1 MTTNS
6 LSSNR
11 LHSSYYTTN
20 RHLISVLDQTH
31 LKSLLVGSSQIHLG
45 WARNKSQLEW
55 PSPDSKIT
63 FSSRK
68 GSNQGDSDSD
78 LTLFTS
84 SMHGSTSSAT
94 SSIDRYSSGME
105 GKTQRKKTLDKSS
118 SKKRWSFR
126 FSKRSPQPP
135 SLILPDDSSATTRH
149 PSPVK
154 VSDEPPVRKP
164 KPVLKITRSG
174 SLRSLKI
181 VRSKSKSSSESKGPA
196 AEDLRSNRATFS
208 SILKDSKF
216 PEQVEPQV
224 GIKDSEEI
232 LPVAKLC
239 PYQHCSLHGHHHHH
253 EPPAKRFS
261 FLKRRSSKD
270 QKGVNPKTPATVDKP
285 FGKKTEVKVT
295 KKGSNEGSKGN
306 KIEKP
311 IGKDADF
318 SIEFYAKTRTEHV
331 PESSSGLVDADL
343 ANMMFGVNGNNQ
355 KEVQNLRIDD
365 QDSSIVNIDKKHGS
379 INGNQMNM
387 WRLIQRHMVSDS
399 DLVAESGCKLDQ
411 QVDKEKQSCNAAD
424 AMNQEY
430 ENRKMFVIKIVRE
443 AIQRVLLP
451 GADDQSITSEVISE
465 KDHQKEP
472 NPGADDLISGTQKG
486 KPDGWSHIKKVILL
500 RRFITELEKVKRF
513 DPNPLLPKSEAETVS
528 LTPQTVGYK
537 KNSDDWILD
546 YALQQ
551 AVSEL
556 SPSQKRKVALL
567 VKAFESVA
575 PKLDDSK
582 DSSLTDE
589 NGDYKD
595 FDEQGVTEFDSA
607 VKSEKEKYINM
618 WHMIYQHVVTDITS
632 KVGSELLHGDDDE
645 QEVKDQSINNEFSPR
660 VADMLIRQS
669 VNEILL
675 PEVEED
681 ASLSLERKD
690 VDIDID
696 IDGGESQTQ
705 QIIPKNWNKLR
716 TLRRSIKDLE
726 SSRKLKLKLK
736 SETPRQSAFHKE
748 EEEEREQVD
757 LRRQKSHQKTK
768 AEQWMIDYAVQH
780 IVTKLTPAR
789 KKRVSMLVEAFEAV
803 IPLPET

>member
-1 MTTNS
+1 MATVSS
-6 LSSNR
+6 LTKGVR
-11 LHSSYYTTN
+11 RT
-20 RHLISVLDQTH
+20 
-31 LKSLLVGSSQIHLG
+31 G
-45 WARNKSQLEW
+45 ARNKSQLEW
-55 PSPDSKIT
+55 PSPDSNT
-63 FSSRK
+63 NFSSRK

-78 LTLFTS
+78 ITLFTS
-84 SMHGSTSSAT
+84 SMHGSTSTGAT

-135 SLILPDDSSATTRH
+135 SLSLPDDSSATTRH

-154 VSDEPPVRKP
+154 VTDEPPVRKP

-181 VRSKSKSSSESKGPA
+181 VRSKSKSSSESKGPTV
-196 AEDLRSNRATFS
+196 EDLRSNRATFS

-216 PEQVEPQV
+216 AEQVEPQV
-224 GIKDSEEI
+224 GVKEYEEI

-253 EPPAKRFS
+253 EPPGKRFS

-270 QKGVNPKTPATVDKP
+270 QKGVNPKTPTTVDKP
-285 FGKKTEVKVT
+285 SGKKTEVKVT
-295 KKGSNEGSKGN
+295 KKGSNLGSKGK

-331 PESSSGLVDADL
+331 PESSSGLDDADL

-365 QDSSIVNIDKKHGS
+365 QESSIVNIDKKQGS
-379 INGNQMNM
+379 INRNQMNM
-387 WRLIQRHMVSDS
+387 WRLIQRRMVSDS
-399 DLVAESGCKLDQ
+399 DLVAESGCELEQ
-411 QVDKEKQSCNAAD
+411 QVDKEQRSCNAAD

-443 AIQRVLLP
+443 AIQKVLLP
-451 GADDQSITSEVISE
+451 EVPDQSITNISVR
-465 KDHQKEP
+465 DHQKEP
-472 NPGADDLISGTQKG
+472 NPGADELMSGTQKG
-486 KPDGWSHIKKVILL
+486 KPDGWSHIKKVTLL

-513 DPNPLLPKSEAETVS
+513 NPNPLVPKSAAETVS
-528 LTPQTVGYK
+528 LRPQTVGDK
-537 KNSDDWILD
+537 KISDDWMLD

-556 SPSQKRKVALL
+556 SPSQKRKVALI
-567 VKAFESVA
+567 VKGFESVA

-595 FDEQGVTEFDSA
+595 SDEQGVTEFDSA
-607 VKSEKEKYINM
+607 MKSEKEKYINM

-632 KVGSELLHGDDDE
+632 KVGSELLHGGDDDDDDE

-690 VDIDID
+690 VDVDIDID

-726 SSRKLKLKLK
+726 SSRKLKP
-736 SETPRQSAFHKE
+736 ETPRQSAFHKE
-748 EEEEREQVD
+748 EEQEEREQVD